1 MLSSPVKTQLKPHIF
16 TAGGHS
22 LPEETKTLEILDQ
35 MSISTW
41 GENLN
46 LRNIFLFCAKT
57 LRIPLGETEMRDGDW
72 ILNISRG
79 RRHLSKKEKR
89 YVCRTATYYF
99 PYVVLCIHSTFF
111 YTTPMEYFNSLAFY
125 LTREI
130 CQGRFVKFLDWSK
143 KMI

>member
-46 LRNIFLFCAKT
+46 LRNIFFFLCQDIIS
-57 LRIPLGETEMRDGDW
+57 LRIPLGETEMKDGD
-72 ILNISRG
+72 
-79 RRHLSKKEKR
+79 
-89 YVCRTATYYF
+89 
-99 PYVVLCIHSTFF
+99 
-111 YTTPMEYFNSLAFY
+111 
-125 LTREI
+125 
-130 CQGRFVKFLDWSK
+130 
-143 KMI
+143 